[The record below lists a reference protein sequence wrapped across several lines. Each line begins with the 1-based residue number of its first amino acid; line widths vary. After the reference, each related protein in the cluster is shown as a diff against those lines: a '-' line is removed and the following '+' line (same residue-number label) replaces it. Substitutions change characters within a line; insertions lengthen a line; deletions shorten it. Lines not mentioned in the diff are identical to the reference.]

1 MPQRSAA
8 RSPDRPENGSGRDL
22 AFLFPGQGS
31 QRVAMGRE
39 LADGSPAAR
48 DVFQQADDALGFP
61 ISRVCFEA
69 SAEEL
74 EQTANTQPAI
84 LATSLAQ
91 LASLRERAG
100 ELGKRLLPS
109 FIAGHSMGQFSAAT
123 AAGSLDLGDALRLVS
138 ERARIMADWAKQRPG
153 GLAAV
158 LGLSEP
164 DVRDV
169 CEQVSTQGDI
179 GVAGVNAPG
188 QTVIAGELGPLQ
200 QAIALARE
208 RGARVMRLPISV
220 PGHLPVMEDAARELG
235 AFIDRTPVRDPEIP
249 IVSNISA
256 RVLTTAAEVREELS
270 DQLCSAV
277 QWARCVMTMVN
288 NGAGTFVEVGP
299 GQALSNL
306 VRRIRSEAE
315 IVSAEQLSR
324 EQLVAIGAAVPVT
337 SPGSG
342 GQRAR

>member
-1 MPQRSAA
+1 MPEKTAGRASRTA
-8 RSPDRPENGSGRDL
+8 SNGKKRGL
-22 AFLFPGQGS
+22 ALLFPGQGS
-31 QRVAMGRE
+31 QHVAMGRD
-39 LADGSPAAR
+39 LAESSPAAR
-48 DVFQQADDALGFP
+48 EVFERADEALGFP
-61 ISRVCFEA
+61 ISRVCFEGA
-69 SAEEL
+69 AEDL
-74 EQTANTQPAI
+74 EQTANAQPAI
-84 LATSLAQ
+84 VATSLAQ
-91 LASLRERAG
+91 LAVLRERLG
-100 ELGKRLLPS
+100 DLGKRLMPS
-109 FIAGHSMGQFSAAT
+109 FVAGHSMGQFSAAA

-138 ERARIMADWAKQRPG
+138 ERARIMADWARERPG

-164 DVRDV
+164 DVREV
-169 CEQVSTQGDI
+169 CDEVSRDGNV

-235 AFIDRTPVRDPEIP
+235 RFIDAVPFRDPETP
-249 IVSNISA
+249 VVSNISA
-256 RVLTTAAEVREELS
+256 RVLTTAADVREELS

-277 QWARCVMTMVN
+277 QWARCVMTMAN

-315 IVSAEQLSR
+315 VVSAERASLDELLALS
-324 EQLVAIGAAVPVT
+324 VPVPAT
-337 SPGSG
+337 AGRKQP
-342 GQRAR
+342 AR